1 VSQALY
7 EGKQDRIQG
16 ADHDEPL
23 DALVK
28 MTKPFAD
35 QEQEVDQEQREDA
48 AREMNVPRNPF
59 DRKDFVLFMIP
70 AVVIVFVMLEG
81 SSQ

>member
-1 VSQALY
+1 
-7 EGKQDRIQG
+7 
-16 ADHDEPL
+16 
-23 DALVK
+23 
-28 MTKPFAD
+28 MTKPFAN

-48 AREMNVPRNPF
+48 AREFNVPRHPF

-70 AVVIVFVMLEG
+70 AVITVFVMWEG